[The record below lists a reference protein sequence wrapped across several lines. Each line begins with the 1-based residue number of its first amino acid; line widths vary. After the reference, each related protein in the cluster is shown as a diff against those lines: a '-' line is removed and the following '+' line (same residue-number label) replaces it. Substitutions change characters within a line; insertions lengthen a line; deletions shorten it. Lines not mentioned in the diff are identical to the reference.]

1 MRTIDDVSDTVSIV
15 PVIDISAWSGGSERT
30 RRAIAAELDDAC
42 RRIGFF
48 QIVGHGVP
56 DTVRARLI
64 EMTDAF
70 FDLPLDEK
78 QRYLPPD
85 PAVNRGYAAMGS
97 EGLSYSLGVDTPPDL
112 FEAFNIGVGAPPS
125 ERDDPVVFAANIWPE
140 RPAGFRDALE
150 AYFAAAKELAERL
163 TEIVALALDLP
174 EGYFADKTDRSVDV
188 LRANHYRRRPG
199 EPEPV
204 AGQMRMGPHTDYG
217 ILTVLFA
224 EAVPGLQIVGPDG
237 AWHDVLPRAD
247 GFVVNLGDALAVW
260 TNDRWK
266 STLHRVVPPPPSAG
280 ESRRRSFAFFHDGN
294 LDAVI
299 ECLPSC
305 CGPGN
310 PPKYEPITLGEHVR
324 QKLLGPRT
332 LQQSV
337 AQQTVGER
345 ATAV

>member
-1 MRTIDDVSDTVSIV
+1 MVRTIEVMSDIV
-15 PVIDISAWSGGSERT
+15 PVIDISGWRDGTEGERDE
-30 RRAIAAELDDAC
+30 IAALLDDAC

-48 QIVGHGVP
+48 QVVGHDVP
-56 DTVRARLI
+56 EAVRAGLV
-64 EMTDAF
+64 EATDAF
-70 FDLPLDEK
+70 FDLPLETK
-78 QRYLPPD
+78 LRYRPSGPE
-85 PAVNRGYAAMGS
+85 VNRGYAPMGS
-97 EGLSYSLGVDTPPDL
+97 EGLSYSLGVDSPPDM
-112 FEAFNIGVGAPPS
+112 FEAFNVGVGSPPS
-125 ERDDPVVFAANIWPE
+125 EADDPVVFAANIWPE
-140 RPAGFRDALE
+140 RPAGFRE
-150 AYFAAAKELAERL
+150 AVETYFAAAKELAERL
-163 TEIVALALDLP
+163 TAIVAVALDLP
-174 EGYFADKTDRSVDV
+174 VTYFDDKTDRSVDV
-188 LRANHYRRRPG
+188 LRANHYRRRPND
-199 EPEPV
+199 PEPV

-237 AWHDVLPRAD
+237 AWHEVLPRAD

-305 CGPGN
+305 CGPGD
-310 PPKYEPITLGEHVR
+310 PAKYEPITLGEHVR
-324 QKLLGPRT
+324 TKLLGPRT
-332 LQQSV
+332 LQQST

-345 ATAV
+345 ATAF